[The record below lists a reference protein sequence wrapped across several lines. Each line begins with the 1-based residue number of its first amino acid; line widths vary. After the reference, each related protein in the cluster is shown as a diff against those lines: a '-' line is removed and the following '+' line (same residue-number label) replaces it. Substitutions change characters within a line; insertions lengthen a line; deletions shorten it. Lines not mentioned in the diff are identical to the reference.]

1 MVRVK
6 AFDYHPV
13 FNRTTLANGV
23 RVLTEHH
30 PFTRSVAAGIYVDL
44 GTRDEPKHLNG
55 AAHFIEHLVFK
66 GTRKRSAFEI
76 AKSLEEVGGDLNAYT
91 SREYTCF
98 HTGSLREHL
107 SLSMDVL
114 VDLISRARFPASEF
128 EVERDVV
135 MHEIDMSA
143 DDLEEYIF
151 DLYFEKA
158 FEGHQLG
165 MPILGTPSSLKSMKR
180 AEVLKY
186 YQNRYRGTN
195 LIVSVA
201 GNVEHEEVVKI
212 VDKALGHQKGKAPKN
227 NRRKPRIKG
236 FNKFIHRAT
245 EQVHI
250 LMGIPSCSFKDEY
263 RFESYIV
270 NAMLGGGMTSR
281 LYQTIREKRGLA
293 YSVYSYLVS
302 FTDSG
307 LLMFYASTAP
317 KNVRK
322 VLQLISQEV
331 FNLKKRGIS
340 DRDLNLFKTQ
350 VKGQILLGADDIENR
365 MNSLAVN
372 EMIFGSYRPVDEV
385 IDEIDRITAK
395 SIKEYLNRFL
405 SNDSVGLLL
414 IGDLDRKEADELMAE
429 YGGQ

>member
-13 FNRTTLANGV
+13 FNRTTLSNGV

-30 PFTRSVAAGIYVDL
+30 PFTRSVSAGIYVDL

-66 GTRKRSAFEI
+66 GTRRRSAFEI

-98 HTGSLREHL
+98 HAASLREHL
-107 SLSMDVL
+107 GLSLDVL
-114 VDLISRARFPASEF
+114 VDLISRAQFSKADF
-128 EVERDVV
+128 DLERDVV
-135 MHEIDMSA
+135 QHEIDMSA

-158 FEGHQLG
+158 FAGHALG
-165 MPILGTPSSLKSMKR
+165 LPILGTPSSLKGMKL
-180 AEVLKY
+180 AEVKKY
-186 YQNRYRGTN
+186 YESKYRGSN

-201 GNVEHEEVVKI
+201 GNVEHDEVVKA
-212 VDKALGHQKGKAPKN
+212 VEKALGHQKGRVPKN
-227 NRRKPRIKG
+227 NRRKPRLKG
-236 FNKFIHRAT
+236 FKKFIHRPS

-250 LMGIPSCSFKDEY
+250 LMGGPSCAFKDEY

-270 NAMLGGGMTSR
+270 NALLGGGMTSR
-281 LYQTIREKRGLA
+281 LYQAIREKRGLA
-293 YSVYSYLVS
+293 YSVYSHLVS
-302 FTDSG
+302 FTDAG

-322 VLQLISQEV
+322 VLQLIKGHV
-331 FNLKKRGIS
+331 FNLRERGIS
-340 DRDLNLFKTQ
+340 QRDLNLFKTQ
-350 VKGQILLGADDIENR
+350 VKGQILLGADDVENR

-372 EMIFGSYRPVDEV
+372 EMIFGEYRPVDEV
-385 IDEIDRITAK
+385 INEIDAITAK
-395 SIKEYLNRFL
+395 SVQEYLDRFVT
-405 SNDSVGLLL
+405 NDSIGLLL
-414 IGDLDRKEADELMAE
+414 IGDLDRKEADILMDE
-429 YGGQ
+429 FG

>member
-13 FNRTTLANGV
+13 FNRTRLTNGV

-30 PFTRSVAAGIYVDL
+30 PFTRSVSAGIYVDL
-44 GTRDEPKHLNG
+44 GTRDEPKHLSG

-66 GTRKRSAFEI
+66 GTRRRSAFEI

-98 HTGSLREHL
+98 HTSSLREHL
-107 SLSMDVL
+107 GLSMDVL
-114 VDLISRARFPASEF
+114 VDLISRAQFSTADF
-128 EVERDVV
+128 NVERDVV
-135 MHEIDMSA
+135 QHEIDMSA

-158 FEGHQLG
+158 FEGHPLG
-165 MPILGTPSSLKSMKR
+165 MPILGTPSSLKGMNR
-180 AEVLKY
+180 ADVLKY
-186 YQNRYRGTN
+186 YQSRYRGEN

-201 GNVEHEEVVKI
+201 GNVEHDEVVEI

-227 NRRKPRIKG
+227 NRRKPRTKG
-236 FNKFIHRAT
+236 FKKFIHRPS

-250 LMGIPSCSFKDEY
+250 LMGGPSCSFKDEY

-270 NAMLGGGMTSR
+270 NALLGGGMTSR
-281 LYQTIREKRGLA
+281 LYQAIREKRGLA

-302 FTDSG
+302 FTDTG

-322 VLQLISQEV
+322 VLQLIRGHV
-331 FNLKKRGIS
+331 FNLRERGIS
-340 DRDLNLFKTQ
+340 KRDLNLFKTQ
-350 VKGQILLGADDIENR
+350 VKGQILLGADDVENR

-372 EMIFGSYRPVDEV
+372 EMIFGEYRPVDEV
-385 IDEIDRITAK
+385 ISEIDSITVK
-395 SIKEYLNRFL
+395 SVQEYLNRFVT
-405 SNDSVGLLL
+405 DDAIGLLL
-414 IGDLDRKEADELMAE
+414 IGDLDRKGADALLDEF
-429 YGGQ
+429 G